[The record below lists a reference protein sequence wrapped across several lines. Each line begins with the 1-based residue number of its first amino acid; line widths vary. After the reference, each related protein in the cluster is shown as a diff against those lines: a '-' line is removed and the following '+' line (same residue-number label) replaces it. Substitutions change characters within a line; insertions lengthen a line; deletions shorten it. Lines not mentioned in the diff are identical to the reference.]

1 MSNEKRK
8 TIGRQLNTQ
17 ASMVEITDTNRSQV
31 FTLKTGR
38 KVTFRF
44 VRIPASDVESKTF
57 VNQETNG
64 RDQLALTR
72 ESLKSIIQTI
82 KFQQFFPCIGIQ
94 QGERIEILD
103 GSRRRASAIYIHTG
117 LDVMVTDEHLSAD
130 EASRLAKDI
139 QTAKEHNLRE
149 IGLRLMA
156 LKESGFNQKEIAELE
171 GLSQAKVTRAMQA
184 AAVPQ
189 ELISLFPVQS
199 ELSFSDYKI
208 LLEINEKLSEKGLT
222 SEELI
227 QSVSEQHDAILN
239 DYERPEDEQKASVLK
254 LISQAS
260 QALIAPPPKEKPVI
274 SALWTFEEKDKFA
287 RKRVK
292 GRMLTY
298 EFSRMSK
305 VVQDE
310 LDKAINEVLNR
321 NLSQ

>member
-1 MSNEKRK
+1 
-8 TIGRQLNTQ
+8 
-17 ASMVEITDTNRSQV
+17 
-31 FTLKTGR
+31 
-38 KVTFRF
+38 
-44 VRIPASDVESKTF
+44 
-57 VNQETNG
+57 
-64 RDQLALTR
+64 
-72 ESLKSIIQTI
+72 
-82 KFQQFFPCIGIQ
+82 
-94 QGERIEILD
+94 
-103 GSRRRASAIYIHTG
+103 
-117 LDVMVTDEHLSAD
+117 MVTDELLSAD
-130 EASRLAKDI
+130 EARHLAKDI

-156 LKESGFNQKEIAELE
+156 LKASGFNQKEIAELE
-171 GLSQAKVTRAMQA
+171 GLSQAKVTRALQA

-208 LLEINEKLSEKGLT
+208 LLEVSEKLSEKGLT
-222 SEELI
+222 SEGLI
-227 QSVSEQHDAILN
+227 QSVSDQHNAILSEY
-239 DYERPEDEQKASVLK
+239 DRPEDEQKASILK

-260 QALIAPPPKEKPVI
+260 QTLIAPPPKEKSVI

-292 GRMLTY
+292 GRTLTY

-310 LDKAINEVLNR
+310 LDKAINEVLDR